1 MTLMLGFK
9 VMRLEVFRLEI
20 DDLITMKEALVIGVG
35 NFIKMLKL
43 STLKVF
49 FEKLYILID

>member
-20 DDLITMKEALVIGVG
+20 DDLITVKEALVIGVK

-43 STLKVF
+43 STLMVF
-49 FEKLYILID
+49 FERLYTRIN